1 MSEFNQNNMPQRF
14 EEEESIDWQK
24 YISAGLKYW
33 RQIVKVT
40 IVFAVLSVVVALCQK
55 RKYVVSVTLAPEVQN
70 PQKSGSLGNI
80 ASMFGMNLSSGMAS
94 SDALNITIFPEIV
107 GSTPFLTQLF
117 DVQLSP
123 MPKLPDDP
131 LEAKLIL
138 SQPLPTVAYY
148 DHMTGRDK
156 EPGFFKKIIT
166 SIFGEDEEDPDYMKV
181 NVSMLNKEQD
191 DVLTAMRKSISAN
204 VDKKT
209 AMTTIVVSMDDPLMC
224 AQLADTVCQRLR
236 EYVFEYRT
244 EKERNNFEYY
254 QNLCDST
261 YHKMVDA
268 QAALAEV
275 VDNDHSVV
283 LQRVSVRRQ
292 RLEQEAS
299 LASQVYQQMVQQREM
314 SRAQLQEMKPV
325 FAVVE
330 PATLPQKP
338 ANSRRKTCMTITFLG
353 FIFACAWFVVGKD
366 WIADNLPA
374 MKEKIKGTES

>member
-1 MSEFNQNNMPQRF
+1 MSEFNQNNKPQGF

-40 IVFAVLSVVVALCQK
+40 VVFAVLSVVVALCQK

-70 PQKSGSLGNI
+70 PQKSGSLGSI
-80 ASMFGMNLSSGMAS
+80 ASMFGVNLSSGMAS

-261 YHKMVDA
+261 YRKMVDA

-353 FIFACAWFVVGKD
+353 FILACAWFAVGKD
-366 WIADNLPA
+366 WIAENLPA
-374 MKEKIKGTES
+374 FKEKIKSTES

>member
-1 MSEFNQNNMPQRF
+1 
-14 EEEESIDWQK
+14 
-24 YISAGLKYW
+24 
-33 RQIVKVT
+33 
-40 IVFAVLSVVVALCQK
+40 
-55 RKYVVSVTLAPEVQN
+55 
-70 PQKSGSLGNI
+70 
-80 ASMFGMNLSSGMAS
+80 
-94 SDALNITIFPEIV
+94 
-107 GSTPFLTQLF
+107 
-117 DVQLSP
+117 

-166 SIFGEDEEDPDYMKV
+166 SIFGEDDEDPDYMKV
-181 NVSMLNKEQD
+181 NISMLNKEQD
-191 DVLTAMRKSISAN
+191 RVLTAMRRSISAN

-254 QNLCDST
+254 QSLCDST
-261 YHKMVDA
+261 YRKMVDA

-353 FIFACAWFVVGKD
+353 FILACAWFVVGKD
-366 WIADNLPA
+366 WIAENLPA
-374 MKEKIKGTES
+374 LKEKIKGTES

>member
-1 MSEFNQNNMPQRF
+1 MSELNQNNMPQGF

-40 IVFAVLSVVVALCQK
+40 VVFAVLSVVVALCQK

-70 PQKSGSLGNI
+70 PQKSGSLGSI
-80 ASMFGMNLSSGMAS
+80 ASMFGVNLSSGMAS

-191 DVLTAMRKSISAN
+191 RVLTAMRKSISAN

-338 ANSRRKTCMTITFLG
+338 ANSRRKTCMTITFFG
-353 FIFACAWFVVGKD
+353 FILACAWFAVGKD
-366 WIADNLPA
+366 WIAENLPA
-374 MKEKIKGTES
+374 LKEKIKSTES